1 MKTFLKIFSVFF
13 FTTISIFS
21 QTDSIKT
28 TLNEVVITATRSET
42 PYYQIGSSVSII
54 TSDLIQQKQ
63 LKTIVDVLK
72 EIPGLSI
79 TQLGGP
85 GKQTS
90 VFLRGTNSNHTL
102 VILDG
107 VKMNDPSSPSNAFD
121 FSSLNVYDI
130 SRIEVVRGSQS
141 TLYGSDAI
149 GGVINIITK
158 KGSGKPQY
166 HFEGEGGSNNYY
178 RSNLSALGSFGNLNY
193 SFFASQ
199 AASDGISASNKI
211 YGNVEN
217 DGFSNSAIAANLEM
231 IFDENLKAGF
241 IYKFSKSKADL
252 DQNEKLGDDPNYTF
266 KQEEHLARFNFSAL
280 SFKGLWKQN
289 LSASFIRRFSNALD
303 LPDAIHKNISSDS
316 YNKGSRFK
324 IDWQNNLY
332 FIPQNLITFGVER
345 ETETANSSYS
355 SNGDWGPFNSVF
367 PKQSV
372 YTTGIYLQDQFEYN
386 KSLFVTAGIRY
397 DKHQKFGSV
406 STFRIAPVYF
416 IQSTNTKI
424 KFSYGNGF
432 KAPSL
437 YYLYDPAFGNPE
449 LKPEK
454 SKSWDAGIEQFIDN
468 GNYSFSIT
476 YFSADINDMFG
487 YDKNFKTINI
497 AKAKSSGVEITT
509 LAKFNKLSFNA
520 NYTYTNAIDD
530 YELSP
535 EYKQELLRRPK
546 NQFYFY
552 ANYFISQDFD
562 ANISVKYV
570 GKRIDKDFS
579 SFPAKRITLQDYTL
593 FNIAMNYKL
602 FDEVTLNGRIENL
615 FDKKYEEVLYYG
627 TLGRT
632 FYIGFNASL

>member
-217 DGFSNSAIAANLEM
+217 DGFSNSALAANLEM

>member
-303 LPDAIHKNISSDS
+303 LPDAIHKNTSSDS

-468 GNYSFSIT
+468 GNYSFSII

>member
-21 QTDSIKT
+21 QTDSVKT

-107 VKMNDPSSPSNAFD
+107 VKLNDPSSPSNAFD

-303 LPDAIHKNISSDS
+303 LPDAIHKNTSSDS